1 MGRNNLKNTPNF
13 KEKSFKKILILL
25 CVSGFVF
32 PQSADA
38 YCLDLHI
45 GANLVSFYRLP
56 ENSSID
62 YVFSESDEL
71 ITGII
76 GEGVAASYISG
87 TGWVGSLE
95 YIKAEDGY
103 WLESSYPINLC
114 IPNAVPTGT
123 ELRYTLHEGSN
134 LISYPSR
141 ASLPLEAALPEGIED
156 NISGIIGEGVA
167 AQYIVN
173 IGWMGSLTHFE
184 GNKGYWIRT
193 NETITFSIN
202 TH

>member
-1 MGRNNLKNTPNF
+1 MRCFNNIMILPFRNVVLLL
-13 KEKSFKKILILL
+13 SIAGIL
-25 CVSGFVF
+25 SS
-32 PQSADA
+32 QSADA

-56 ENSSID
+56 EDISID
-62 YVFSESDEL
+62 HVFSLSNGI

-76 GEGVAASYISG
+76 GEGVAASYIPEV
-87 TGWVGSLE
+87 GWVGSLE
-95 YIKAEDGY
+95 YIRAEDGY

-123 ELRYTLHEGSN
+123 EVRYTLHEGSN
-134 LISYPSR
+134 LISYPRRDSQ
-141 ASLPLEAALPEGIED
+141 SLEDALPSGIED

-167 AQYIVN
+167 AQYIEN

-184 GNKGYWIRT
+184 GSKGYWIRT
-193 NETITFSIN
+193 NESITFTFNS
-202 TH
+202 H

>member
-1 MGRNNLKNTPNF
+1 MKNTLKIIAF
-13 KEKSFKKILILL
+13 SFRRLLLSLLLAGIL
-25 CVSGFVF
+25 SS
-32 PQSADA
+32 QSADA

-56 ENSSID
+56 EDISID
-62 YVFSESDEL
+62 HVFSLSNEM

-76 GEGVAASYISG
+76 GEGVAASYIPE

-95 YIKAEDGY
+95 YIQAEDGY
-103 WLESSYPINLC
+103 WLEASYHINLC

-141 ASLPLEAALPEGIED
+141 AALSLEEALPEGIEE

-167 AQYIVN
+167 AQYIEN

-184 GNKGYWIRT
+184 GSRGYWIRT
-193 NETITFSIN
+193 NESITFTFNS
-202 TH
+202 H